1 MSRDHDY
8 EEPPQE
14 DLKRYAKRAW
24 LVLSACW
31 VFFVFLGMLIEPNV
45 ARLFTARPLRALGA
59 TIGMMFAP
67 PVIVYAAGAAVWFT
81 ANWLRRRIS
90 ARLRDDQ

>member
-8 EEPPQE
+8 EESPRE

-31 VFFVFLGMLIEPNV
+31 VSFVFLAMLIEPNV
-45 ARLFTARPLRALGA
+45 ARLFTVRPLRVLGA

-67 PVIVYAAGAAVWFT
+67 PVIVYAAGVAVWFT
-81 ANWLRRRIS
+81 AKWIRRRIS
-90 ARLRDDQ
+90 ARPRGEQ